1 MYRSF
6 AVLMI
11 LFTLCSFSFGQR
23 NEKSKLNEPVSIEN
37 KKSNKLH
44 RFYDFNICIYIISVH

>member
-1 MYRSF
+1 MEEIIKNMYRSF

-23 NEKSKLNEPVSIEN
+23 NEKSELNERISLEN
-37 KKSNKLH
+37 KKA
-44 RFYDFNICIYIISVH
+44 